1 MRWNLLREKIG
12 GPHHQW
18 QDGWAVFVKM
28 PPKVSRGEPRL
39 IPKHK
44 KSFLAFK
51 LNWREKKLGYH
62 WEKHLIVIGRSQ
74 QIMLIISF
82 SSSIIRSPTLDP
94 HNIGILSA
102 NPFLNTN
109 FPSQSSDTSLR
120 EEKLKDL
127 TMNQGNSD
135 ENIP

>member
-1 MRWNLLREKIG
+1 VVSHASSQSTKNPSLRLNLIG
-12 GPHHQW
+12 G
-18 QDGWAVFVKM
+18 
-28 PPKVSRGEPRL
+28 
-39 IPKHK
+39 K
-44 KSFLAFK
+44 KIWVIIGK
-51 LNWREKKLGYH
+51 
-62 WEKHLIVIGRSQ
+62 KHLIVIGRSQ

-127 TMNQGNSD
+127 PMNQGNSD